1 MNLFF
6 RMRIDWEGYSP
17 PRAKEPNLTLKSGL
31 IALIQDAYAETWSR
45 FATIRRDA
53 MANGLNARHAKAW
66 KTPGEPALVSGLFE
80 AYTSQALV
88 ALINKHL
95 PHLSGGQRVP
105 VVTGI
110 FVHQKPK
117 VRFGSPAEVVEI
129 GDLLFV
135 RHHFQLGN
143 PTPQGWAFL
152 MQAKHCRRAKTGRLT
167 GKEGVQ
173 FDLYADWDQALTFP
187 AGELGRPPSG
197 RHWNLG
203 LGPPPTRATGLYG
216 LVAKSQS
223 LAAHFP
229 DASPWSVGEA
239 HPASASACRKI
250 DASVT
255 SLAAMLEDFLQ
266 GKAGRSWHP
275 TPHASDHW
283 SHFVRAMIENALAQ
297 RWGYSVQRIG
307 VSDAQRAQQA
317 FAALAAHQLRV
328 SWSQAIQ
335 AHETHAEWQQSV
347 ARHEQEVVVPIGEP
361 PEPPAGL
368 GRGEPQG
375 ALSLLYVATYG
386 EEQLD
391 AEPH

>member
-1 MNLFF
+1 M
-6 RMRIDWEGYSP
+6 
-17 PRAKEPNLTLKSGL
+17 TLKNGL
-31 IALIQDAYAETWSR
+31 IALIQDAYTETWSK
-45 FATIRRDA
+45 FAAVRQGA
-53 MANGLNARHAKAW
+53 MANGLNARYAKTW

-88 ALINKHL
+88 ALIKKHL

-143 PTPQGWAFL
+143 PVPQGWAFL

-173 FDLYADWDQALTFP
+173 FDLYADWNQALTFP
-187 AGELGRPPSG
+187 AGEPGPPPSG
-197 RHWNLG
+197 THWNLG
-203 LGPPPTRATGLYG
+203 LGPPPIRATGLYG
-216 LVAKSQS
+216 LVAKSQP
-223 LAAHFP
+223 LAAQFP

-239 HPASASACRKI
+239 HPASASARKKI
-250 DASVT
+250 DASVI

-266 GKAGRSWHP
+266 GKAGRPWHP
-275 TPHASDHW
+275 MPTVSDHW

-307 VSDAQRAQQA
+307 VSDTQRAHQA
-317 FAALAAHQLRV
+317 FAALVNHQMHGL
-328 SWSQAIQ
+328 WFQEAIQ
-335 AHETHAEWQQSV
+335 AHKTHMEWQQSV
-347 ARHEQEVVVPIGEP
+347 ASHEKEVEAPIDER
-361 PEPPAGL
+361 PEPPVGW
-368 GRGEPQG
+368 RREEPRG
-375 ALSLLYVATYG
+375 ALSLLYAATYG
-386 EEQLD
+386 EERLD
-391 AEPH
+391 AEPR